1 MEMGYAS
8 LVEAALASGTLQ
20 RSLDRLILMPGD
32 AHWDEDVAL
41 GMRKD
46 PELFAAQHDGFAHV

>member
-1 MEMGYAS
+1 
-8 LVEAALASGTLQ
+8 
-20 RSLDRLILMPGD
+20 MPGD